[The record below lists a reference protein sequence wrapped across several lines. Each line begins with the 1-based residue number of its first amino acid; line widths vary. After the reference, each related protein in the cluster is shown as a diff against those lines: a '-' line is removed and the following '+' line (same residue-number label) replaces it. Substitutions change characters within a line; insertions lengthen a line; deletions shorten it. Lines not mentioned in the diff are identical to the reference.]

1 MRNVDI
7 WWDPSDR
14 ETADL
19 IAKLG
24 GASVVQRAVSDVLP
38 GRRVKLCAL
47 TQGISGSVVFL
58 ASPQRILGDGR
69 RVSEV
74 DGVLKLGPARLLA
87 DEMDRYDKW
96 VSRVLA
102 QSSHFPPLDYP
113 PGLVEIAAITP
124 DEVHALH
131 YRHVGHVTF
140 GARFHDINA
149 AGDIDAAYRLVES
162 LLTILRPWQEI
173 LEPIGSESL
182 TAGGVFAFDRD
193 PFGEFEDTCK
203 RLNNDLVIPTD
214 LLDVDQC
221 DAIRHLWTSDTLS
234 SERQLRS
241 IVHGDLHVEN
251 VLVGSGDTATLIDFG
266 ATGEGHFL
274 RDLTTLE
281 AHLVM
286 RALSPPGRAVG
297 AEQRGFVADVARLY
311 SPDAFVDPFQDIIST
326 PMHAT
331 VMRLRRYALCCLM
344 RGDLSYMPQYVVGV
358 LRHAIRVCTRRDESL
373 TDGQRWIAA
382 KIALQLRDALLIEG
396 RRLLLREPLTAN
408 GAGPYAFLGPPPSPP
423 ADPDKLHPPKLGPCT
438 ADTWLA
444 MARLFLQARRVDLL
458 GVAPAQLIS
467 AVLGVF
473 ADGGAESELRPRLR
487 YVTLPASPG
496 EGAGEALAPNW
507 NAALIGMR
515 NVVRSLPNDRSSIV
529 GSASLPSGVTT
540 NCLVRI
546 VGPDDLST
554 LYLVSQVA
562 SPGVVDS
569 PYVLAEL
576 ADADGQIL
584 DVIEKVTARAE
595 PIIMREVDCLPMAEV
610 PSEALPNLIP
620 PTAFRLTNYGDTA
633 PRSRSMLPV
642 AVTILRGAKRP
653 GGRQVLV
660 KVRSPLWDID
670 DFGRLSFL
678 SARILAD
685 DVARAHGKITP
696 VAEDD
701 EDAFDALWE
710 SVGAPDPFL
719 LTEEVFVEAAMR
731 DVYQTTLLDL
741 PRDRFTSRGFH
752 VFDREDGRIQL
763 GFTVFTVDLTKNEL
777 SDARRACQ
785 SMNGT
790 SGGDLLRIM
799 RVDDLLS
806 GRHQVNRIMRD
817 RRDWLL
823 KHCLGRDVD

>member
-1 MRNVDI
+1 MANADI
-7 WWDPSDR
+7 WWDGPDR
-14 ETADL
+14 ETAAL

-24 GASVVQRAVSDVLP
+24 GKSVVQRAVSDVLP

-47 TQGISGSVVFL
+47 TQGISGSIVFL

-96 VSRVLA
+96 VSHLLA
-102 QSSHFPPLDYP
+102 QSSHFPPLDSP
-113 PGLVEIAAITP
+113 PGLAEIAAAAPTEI
-124 DEVHALH
+124 HALH

-140 GARFHDINA
+140 GNRFRDLNA
-149 AGDIDAAYRLVES
+149 AGDIDGAYRLVES

-173 LEPIGSESL
+173 AEPIGSESL

-193 PFGEFEDTCK
+193 PFGEFDEVCQ
-203 RLNNDLVIPTD
+203 RLNTALGNDAD
-214 LLDVDQC
+214 LIDPDQC
-221 DAIRHLWTSDTLS
+221 DAIRHLWAPDTLS

-251 VLVGSGDTATLIDFG
+251 ILLNNGDNATLIDFG

-286 RALSPPGRAVG
+286 RALSPPGDVVG
-297 AEQRGFVADVARLY
+297 DEQRNFVADVACLY
-311 SPDAFVDPFQDIIST
+311 SSDAFADPFQEITRS
-326 PMHAT
+326 PMHAA

-344 RGDLSYMPQYVVGV
+344 RGDLNYMPQYVVGV
-358 LRHAIRVCTRRDESL
+358 LRHAIRVCTRRDENL
-373 TDGQRWIAA
+373 TEGQRWIAA
-382 KIALQLRDALLIEG
+382 KIALQLRDALVIEG
-396 RRLLLREPLTAN
+396 RRLLIRESSTAK
-408 GAGPYAFLGPPPSPP
+408 GLGPYSFLGPPPSPP
-423 ADPDKLHPPKLGPCT
+423 IDPSQLRAPKLGPCT
-438 ADTWLA
+438 PDTWLT

-467 AVLGVF
+467 AVLKVF
-473 ADGGAESELRPRLR
+473 DEEETELRPRLR
-487 YVTLPASPG
+487 YVTLPAFLG

-529 GSASLPSGVTT
+529 GSAPAPSGVTT
-540 NCLVRI
+540 NCLVRV
-546 VGPDDLST
+546 VGQDDLST
-554 LYLVSQVA
+554 IYLLSQVA

-576 ADADGQIL
+576 ADEDGHIL
-584 DVIEKVTARAE
+584 DVIEKATARAE
-595 PIIMREVDCLPMAEV
+595 PIIMREVDCLPMDEV
-610 PSEALPNLIP
+610 PTEALPDLIP

-633 PRSRSMLPV
+633 PRSPSMLPV
-642 AVTILRGAKRP
+642 AVTILRGANRP
-653 GGRQVLV
+653 YGRQVLV

-685 DVARAHGKITP
+685 DVARAYGKIIP
-696 VAEDD
+696 MPEDD

-710 SVGAPDPFL
+710 SVGTPEPFL
-719 LTEEVFVEAAMR
+719 LTENVFVEAAMR

-741 PRDRFTSRGFH
+741 PPDRFISRGFH
-752 VFDREDGRIQL
+752 VFDREDGQIQL
-763 GFTVFTVDLTKNEL
+763 GFAVFTVDLTKNEL
-777 SDARRACQ
+777 SEARRACQ

-806 GRHQVNRIMRD
+806 GKHQVNRIMRD
-817 RRDWLL
+817 RPEWLL
-823 KHCLGRDVD
+823 KHCLGRNVD